1 MPRTLAASDP
11 FLAIADPTRRAILDR
26 LRRGDTPFAEL
37 AAAFPISAP
46 AVSRHLR
53 ILREAR
59 LIRECP
65 GGDDARRRSYQLDP
79 QPLREVVEWA
89 RGYQGY
95 WDDNLAALK
104 RHVEGRKR
112 RA

>member
-1 MPRTLAASDP
+1 MPRVQASSDP
-11 FLAIADPTRRAILDR
+11 FLAVADPTRRAILDR
-26 LRRGDTPFAEL
+26 LRLGETPFAEL
-37 AAAFPISAP
+37 AAAFPMSAP

-59 LIRECP
+59 LIRECRSD
-65 GGDDARRRSYQLDP
+65 DDARLRSYRLDP
-79 QPLREVVEWA
+79 LPLREVVEWA
-89 RGYQGY
+89 RGYQAY

-112 RA
+112 SS